1 MAGGES
7 LGPVG
12 GRIVAEVLIG
22 LLAGDPLSYL
32 SAEPGWQPPL
42 ANDNGEFGMPE
53 LVRFAV
59 GE

>member
-1 MAGGES
+1 M
-7 LGPVG
+7 
-12 GRIVAEVLIG
+12 AEVLIG